1 MAHQQLNFMAH
12 TNNDNN
18 PTTVSMATVSNFT
31 LIIIIGS
38 NQAIHLNV
46 HVHVCMVVHMH
57 A

>member
-18 PTTVSMATVSNFT
+18 PSTVSMATVSNFT
-31 LIIIIGS
+31 LIMIIGS

-46 HVHVCMVVHMH
+46 HVCMVVHMH